1 MKLQPDLEGQHRVAI
16 EELREEQCESRFR
29 FLALDVFFR
38 VAVVGSHFGYGLR
51 QGKGWQGFSRMGSA
65 VVFSRS

>member
-1 MKLQPDLEGQHRVAI
+1 MAI

-29 FLALDVFFR
+29 FLALDVFFLCCCR
-38 VAVVGSHFGYGLR
+38 WIPFRLWAAAGQGLA
-51 QGKGWQGFSRMGSA
+51 GFSRMGSA